1 MVTKPIS
8 GNNTNSK
15 RHIYHVCTFEVKLRG
30 LKLKYE
36 YVEIVTSTG
45 GKRKIQVGFD
55 DVTKTAYVNKKV
67 YTQEAIES
75 VRKLLN
81 D

>member
-1 MVTKPIS
+1 M
-8 GNNTNSK
+8 
-15 RHIYHVCTFEVKLRG
+15 
-30 LKLKYE
+30 KLKYE